1 MDVSF
6 QESLYLD
13 ILDLKDYLPV
23 SSELFH
29 SSIAA
34 VSLWTLRLFLVYLN
48 KCTIISSSLFLEPS
62 QSTSQ
67 ALTVATCRSKHDYG
81 WLPMFNFLGG
91 ISEVI
96 NYTLITLSF
105 YITI

>member
-34 VSLWTLRLFLVYLN
+34 VSLWTLRLFPLVYLN
-48 KCTIISSSLFLEPS
+48 KCTIISCSLLLEAS
-62 QSTSQ
+62 QSNSQ
-67 ALTVATCRSKHDYG
+67 ALTVATCRSKPDSNRLATHVQ
-81 WLPMFNFLGG
+81 FLRRHFR
-91 ISEVI
+91 SH
-96 NYTLITLSF
+96 
-105 YITI
+105 

>member
-34 VSLWTLRLFLVYLN
+34 VSLWTLRLN
-48 KCTIISSSLFLEPS
+48 KCAIISSSFLLEPS
-62 QSTSQ
+62 QSNSQ
-67 ALTVATCRSKHDYG
+67 ALTVTTCRSKYDSNR
-81 WLPMFNFLGG
+81 WLPMFNFLEG
-91 ISEVI
+91 ILEVI

-105 YITI
+105 HITI